1 MKTRGIL
8 VAAAILAAATFLV
21 ACGGASGPAATQ
33 PAGSVLIT
41 ANLNKFA
48 PTSVSA
54 PADQAF
60 TIWFEN
66 QENVPHNVRVADAAG
81 TTIGEAGP
89 IFNGP
94 AAQPLEVPA
103 LAAGSYTIFCDV
115 HPDMRADLI
124 AAN

>member
-1 MKTRGIL
+1 LKTRGIL
-8 VAAAILAAATFLV
+8 VAAAILAAATFFV
-21 ACGGASGPAATQ
+21 ACGGAAGPVATQ
-33 PAGSVLIT
+33 PAGSVLVT

-54 PADQAF
+54 PADEAF

-66 QENVPHNVRVADAAG
+66 QENTPHNVRVADAAG
-81 TTIGEAGP
+81 ATVGEPGP

-94 AAQPLEVPA
+94 AAQPLAVPA
-103 LAAGSYTIFCDV
+103 LAAGTYTLLCDV
-115 HPDMRADLI
+115 HPDMRADLV